1 MRRALLALAL
11 LAGLMAVPSS
21 AGATPLVVVTVGTS
35 IEGGTGL
42 PFGQSWPSRFAARC
56 GCSLA
61 DRSLGGGAYT
71 HDDPAGDNIRKHVDA
86 AVAELHPDILIL
98 GGPVNDLVSLSLE
111 QIGDLN
117 LAVYNAAGAAYAAG
131 VKRVIVLGILPMTDG
146 GPGYAFPT
154 GWWPSLEPR
163 RQVYNTWAHDM
174 WGSSYVD
181 MSAWL
186 KETSTARGERRWFR
200 DGLHP
205 NRVGA
210 ALIAEAFPTDV
221 LSV

>member
-1 MRRALLALAL
+1 ML
-11 LAGLMAVPSS
+11 
-21 AGATPLVVVTVGTS
+21 VTVGTS
-35 IEGGTGL
+35 RESGAAD
-42 PFGQSWPSRFAARC
+42 PWPSWPARLDARL
-56 GCSLA
+56 GGGQVV